1 MTPLPNPVISR
12 PDELHEFEYY
22 LTKKKLILNPSFD
35 LTPPKKLP
43 KQALKFVWY
52 AVLLVLLT
60 IGLQTQD
67 KMGNARIVLQILAVF
82 FVLVHLRNAYWAYKL
97 KLVEDRDEASYYS
110 DLKKDILKSD
120 EFSDFLHRRVSRL
133 EQYKLAEDL
142 AKYVTHLDDEVEVL
156 KELLKKKTNRD

>member
-1 MTPLPNPVISR
+1 MTPLSSPVFSR
-12 PDELHEFEYY
+12 PNELHEFEYY

-35 LTPPKKLP
+35 LTPPKELP

-67 KMGNARIVLQILAVF
+67 KMGNARIVLQILSVL

-97 KLVEDRDEASYYS
+97 KLVEDRDEARFYS
-110 DLKKDILKSD
+110 DLKEDILKSD
-120 EFSDFLHRRVSRL
+120 EFSDFLQLRVSRL
-133 EQYKLAEDL
+133 EWYKLAEEL
-142 AKYVTHLDDEVEVL
+142 ANLDDGVEVVKEIL
-156 KELLKKKTNRD
+156 KDIRNRD